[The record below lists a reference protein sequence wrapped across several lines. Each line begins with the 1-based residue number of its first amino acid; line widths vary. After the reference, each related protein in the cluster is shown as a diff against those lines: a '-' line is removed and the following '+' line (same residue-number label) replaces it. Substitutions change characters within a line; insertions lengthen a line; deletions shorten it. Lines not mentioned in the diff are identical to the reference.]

1 MLSAAGRM
9 MRRRKAIALT
19 ARAGRIEP
27 FYVMELLEQARD
39 MERRGEVVVHM
50 EIGEP
55 DFKTPDAVKRAA
67 IQAIREDH
75 TFYTESLGIPALRE
89 KIAEHYYKAD
99 GVSIAPERIIVT
111 NGTSGAFLLLS
122 FVLLSRG
129 RNLVLTD
136 PGYPCYKN
144 FGVLADA
151 RIKGVPVSEDSGFEM
166 TVEALSRLGVVPHL
180 VLIANPSNPTGTVY
194 KPASLNRL
202 LGFVSGKNGVMVVDE
217 IYSGLTYGGKFQTAL
232 AISDDIIVVNGFS
245 KTYAMTGWRLG
256 WVVVPNSLVRPM
268 QKVAQNVF
276 ISAPTISQYAA
287 LHALDASSE
296 VERMRHIYEER
307 RDFLVPELKRVG
319 FSVYALPAG
328 AFYVY
333 AGIDRWKLD
342 SMEFVQRALREA
354 RVALTPGYDFGS
366 YRAGSHVR
374 FSYANHLE
382 QLKEGCRR
390 LRVWLETL

>member
-1 MLSAAGRM
+1 MLTE
-9 MRRRKAIALT
+9 MRKRRSPTIT
-19 ARAGRIEP
+19 ARARRIEP

-55 DFKTPDAVKRAA
+55 DFKTPEAVKQAA
-67 IQAIREDH
+67 IQAIREDR

-122 FVLLSRG
+122 VVLLSRG
-129 RNLVLTD
+129 RNLVLPD

-151 RIKGVPVSEDSGFEM
+151 RVKGVPISEDSGFEM
-166 TVEALSRLGVVPHL
+166 TAEALSRLDVVPHL

-194 KPASLNRL
+194 NPASLNRL
-202 LGFVSGKNGVMVVDE
+202 LNFVLGKNGVMVVDE

-232 AISDDIIVVNGFS
+232 TVSDDIIVVNGFS

-256 WVVVPNSLVRPM
+256 WVVVPAALVRPI

-296 VERMRHIYEER
+296 VERMRRIYEER
-307 RDFLVPELKRVG
+307 RDFLVPELKQIG
-319 FSVYALPAG
+319 FSVPVYPAG

-333 AGIDRWKLD
+333 AGIERWNLD

-354 RVALTPGYDFGS
+354 RVALAPGYDFGLH
-366 YRAGSHVR
+366 RAGSHVR

-390 LRVWLETL
+390 LRAWLETL